1 MVGHSA
7 RAAEGVAQAGAQ
19 AGAATTV
26 RAGAD
31 GRA

>member
-19 AGAATTV
+19 AGTATTV